1 MAPFLTNQLARTRDG
16 WDSAGFSFPEVSAKS
31 GGGWLCA
38 ATADTQEEGDEW
50 AERQVVM
57 DESETSPLI
66 GQLQAGLGLSRFWM

>member
-1 MAPFLTNQLARTRDG
+1 MAGIRRDFRFQKFQQKAEEEGCVLLQLTHRR
-16 WDSAGFSFPEVSAKS
+16 K
-31 GGGWLCA
+31 
-38 ATADTQEEGDEW
+38 EGDEW